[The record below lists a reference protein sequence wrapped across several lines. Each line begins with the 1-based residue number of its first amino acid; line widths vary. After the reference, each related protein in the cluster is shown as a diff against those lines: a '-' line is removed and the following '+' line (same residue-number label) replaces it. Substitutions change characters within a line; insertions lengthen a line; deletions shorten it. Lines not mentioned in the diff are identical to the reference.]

1 MFLLGRIKTYLAA
14 AGVVLAAVLIAYF
27 RGKRD
32 SIHEYEREA
41 DQHLIDS
48 MRTAREVEDEI
59 ESLDDVGLGERASK
73 WLRNADPS

>member
-1 MFLLGRIKTYLAA
+1 MFLLGRLKTYLAA
-14 AGVVLAAVLIAYF
+14 AGVVLGAILVAYF

-32 SIHEYEREA
+32 SVHEYEREA
-41 DQHLIDS
+41 DRHLIDS

-73 WLRNADPS
+73 WLRNADSS